1 MSHTTVSASV
11 IQAVGSP
18 GTVTSTPGGPPPAV
32 TTSTTGGSGGSGA
45 NGNAH
50 HWTSHAGRHSWDPGR
65 MVGVEHLAGALS
77 PLCITD
83 ANHEIVRPKPR
94 RGLAIRIT
102 SGTPKRYKSRSAW
115 VQAFQRGCNVMS
127 F

>member
-18 GTVTSTPGGPPPAV
+18 GTAVSTPGGPPPVAA
-32 TTSTTGGSGGSGA
+32 TSGSGG
-45 NGNAH
+45 NGNNH

-94 RGLAIRIT
+94 R
-102 SGTPKRYKSRSAW
+102 
-115 VQAFQRGCNVMS
+115 
-127 F
+127 

>member
-11 IQAVGSP
+11 IQAVGTP
-18 GTVTSTPGGPPPAV
+18 TGTPAATATAGPPAAASGAGAPGG
-32 TTSTTGGSGGSGA
+32 T
-45 NGNAH
+45 NH

-94 RGLAIRIT
+94 RLDE
-102 SGTPKRYKSRSAW
+102 
-115 VQAFQRGCNVMS
+115 
-127 F
+127 

>member
-11 IQAVGSP
+11 IQAVGTP
-18 GTVTSTPGGPPPAV
+18 GTPGLTTTTTTTTTTGGPPSAGAGV
-32 TTSTTGGSGGSGA
+32 TAGSGA
-45 NGNAH
+45 NGGTNH

-94 RGLAIRIT
+94 RSLCC
-102 SGTPKRYKSRSAW
+102 SHVSCSVECFSA
-115 VQAFQRGCNVMS
+115 
-127 F
+127 

>member
-11 IQAVGSP
+11 IQTVGSP
-18 GTVTSTPGGPPPAV
+18 SGTVSTPGGPP
-32 TTSTTGGSGGSGA
+32 TSVPSGSGG
-45 NGNAH
+45 NGNNH

-94 RGLAIRIT
+94 R
-102 SGTPKRYKSRSAW
+102 
-115 VQAFQRGCNVMS
+115 
-127 F
+127 